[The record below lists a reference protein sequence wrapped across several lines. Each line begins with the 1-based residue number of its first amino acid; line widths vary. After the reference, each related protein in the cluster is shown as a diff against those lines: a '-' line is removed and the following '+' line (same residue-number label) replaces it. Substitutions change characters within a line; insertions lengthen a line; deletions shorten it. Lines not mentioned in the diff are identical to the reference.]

1 MCAFVV
7 FYSVMSV
14 SLEEQRNAH
23 RCLRGDLGKA
33 NISSKERLVEWQK
46 QLCRRDQEIIFGHR
60 SLLKEARDCSRGF
73 SKAAPRKLSEHTG
86 ADKWVEDGLSR
97 EGQNVSNGRQKGK
110 TTGQEWFWRC
120 FEHKDER
127 ERIMAAAS

>member
-14 SLEEQRNAH
+14 CLEEQRNAH

-46 QLCRRDQEIIFGHR
+46 ELCGRDQEIVFGHR
-60 SLLKEARDCSRGF
+60 SLLEEARGYSRGF
-73 SKAAPRKLSEHTG
+73 SKAVPRKLSEVTG
-86 ADKWVEDGLSR
+86 ADKWVEDGLLR
-97 EGQNVSNGRQKGK
+97 EGQHVSNGLQRGK
-110 TTGQEWFWRC
+110 RTGEEWFW
-120 FEHKDER
+120 
-127 ERIMAAAS
+127 A